1 MDKNFLEQIAGRWKT
16 PFYLFHT
23 DLVKEQ
29 IKKVRDAAGPSA
41 EICYAMK
48 ANPFLIGDLA
58 EEADCFEV
66 CSPGEF
72 RICERADIPMEKIV
86 LSGVCK
92 EEEDIGRIV
101 GKYGDQITYTAESP
115 LQWKLLQNCARR
127 GGVRLRVLLRLS
139 AGSQFGMDRD
149 EIRRIVSEREEEE
162 YLQIEGIQLFSGTQK
177 KASGKFG
184 REFAMLSE
192 LLSELRRDYGFV
204 PEKLEYGPGLP
215 VRYFE
220 EEEDAA
226 ERMLEALADQLKRF
240 DFKGK
245 IVLEMGR
252 FLAALCGVYV
262 TGIEDLKSNQGQRY
276 CIADG
281 GIHHISYYGQMM
293 AMKKPPVF
301 QWRQGTGI
309 LPQPPHREADAG
321 FDEWTI
327 CGSLCTTNDV
337 LVKNYPLW
345 DLKRGDRLIF
355 GRTGAYSVTEGLSL
369 FLSRD
374 LPRVILYS
382 ESEGFRIA
390 RDSFRTD
397 RLNWFPD

>member
-1 MDKNFLEQIAGRWKT
+1 M
-16 PFYLFHT
+16 
-23 DLVKEQ
+23 
-29 IKKVRDAAGPSA
+29 
-41 EICYAMK
+41 
-48 ANPFLIGDLA
+48 
-58 EEADCFEV
+58 
-66 CSPGEF
+66 
-72 RICERADIPMEKIV
+72 
-86 LSGVCK
+86 
-92 EEEDIGRIV
+92 
-101 GKYGDQITYTAESP
+101 
-115 LQWKLLQNCARR
+115 
-127 GGVRLRVLLRLS
+127 RLRVLLRLS

-309 LPQPPHREADAG
+309 LPQPPHREADTG